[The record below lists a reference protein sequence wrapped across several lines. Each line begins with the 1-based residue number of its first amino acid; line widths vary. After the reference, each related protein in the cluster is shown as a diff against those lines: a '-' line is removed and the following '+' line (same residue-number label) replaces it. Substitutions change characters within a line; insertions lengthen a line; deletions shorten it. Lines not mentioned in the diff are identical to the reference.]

1 MLNYKLRIM
10 ENHNTSS
17 SVSYTGVLTL
27 IFVVLKLCNVI
38 NWSWWW
44 VFCPIWISFV
54 LGAFLIII
62 LGIIVVYLVLLQYLR
77 YIMNTRG

>member
-1 MLNYKLRIM
+1 MDKYN
-10 ENHNTSS
+10 SS
-17 SVSYTGVLTL
+17 SSAPYIGVLTL

-62 LGIIVVYLVLLQYLR
+62 LGIIAVFA
-77 YIMNTRG
+77 IFMNTRR

>member
-1 MLNYKLRIM
+1 MDKYNL
-10 ENHNTSS
+10 SS
-17 SVSYTGVLTL
+17 SVSYTGILTF

-62 LGIIVVYLVLLQYLR
+62 LGIIVVFA
-77 YIMNTRG
+77 IFMNTRG